1 MLSWKRHALVVGL
14 LGAGV
19 AGAFYAGVAYAA
31 DQNLADADNN
41 CLKAIAFLEAASNPG
56 QNPPFGGHRA
66 KAISHIKKARAEI
79 KKAQQF
85 QDKPPP
91 PKHPK
96 PKKPSGH

>member
-1 MLSWKRHALVVGL
+1 MPSLKRHALVVGL

-31 DQNLADADNN
+31 DQNLADADNA

-66 KAISHIKKARAEI
+66 AAIAHLKKARAEI
-79 KKAQQF
+79 KKSQNF
-85 QDKPPP
+85 QDNPPG

-96 PKKPSGH
+96 PKKPNHH